1 MSLSLEGRIRRLE
14 GKKPKAIAY
23 TTKYLTWETNVLEA
37 QMLGKRVQGPEPAKP
52 KDYDAWVN
60 ARFKELNLP
69 TV

>member
-1 MSLSLEGRIRRLE
+1 
-14 GKKPKAIAY
+14 
-23 TTKYLTWETNVLEA
+23 
-37 QMLGKRVQGPEPAKP
+37 MLGKRVQGPEPAKP